1 MVSSGVCTQRS
12 AASFN
17 GNTVKFGDVFG
28 TQLGYL
34 SVSSPAAVPH
44 SFAPWHRVRCPKL
57 TLTGTKEVPRAM
69 RTLILVLLPAELGP
83 SVLLRTQNHRSSWQG
98 MMVHGHRGAQV
109 SMEGPAKSA
118 PGRRQRAAG
127 YHWEPGP
134 EEQSHPLKGE
144 PPIPG
149 DEPFP
154 CVSALVSPALGGF
167 GLVGLEQG
175 NGAWG
180 REVLGANLTCCRSWP
195 CTCFPC
201 SLFWAGTD
209 PGAAGRAAGRFAARQ
224 EKPVEPRAGHS
235 SCFLPGRPSEPPRP
249 FYSVSS
255 SCRWLSIPTPGE
267 KQALGSPPGP
277 ELPLPPS
284 CCSLPAGLS
293 PSPCDSPAPEC
304 PAGVT
309 LPG

>member
-1 MVSSGVCTQRS
+1 M
-12 AASFN
+12 
-17 GNTVKFGDVFG
+17 KFGDVFG

-57 TLTGTKEVPRAM
+57 TLTGTKEVPRAT

-134 EEQSHPLKGE
+134 EERSHPLKGE

-175 NGAWG
+175 KGAWG
-180 REVLGANLTCCRSWP
+180 REVLGASLTCCRSWP

-201 SLFWAGTD
+201 SLFWAGTG

-235 SCFLPGRPSEPPRP
+235 SCFLPGRPSEPPPGLFIAFPPPADGSASPHRGKNKP
-249 FYSVSS
+249 WAAHLAPSS
-255 SCRWLSIPTPGE
+255 PC
-267 KQALGSPPGP
+267 PPP
-277 ELPLPPS
+277 AVPCPRDCPLLPVTAPLPS
-284 CCSLPAGLS
+284 
-293 PSPCDSPAPEC
+293 
-304 PAGVT
+304 V